1 MRVPGLA
8 VLAQGFLWLMACA
21 AIGMLGYWLAA
32 WHGPVAPAPD
42 QVGLLLLLFVLAVVA
57 QHFPVAIAPKRKVD
71 VAVAVYFAAVFLFGA
86 PAAVALVGLS
96 HLVGQFTLALRRHP
110 LTGKRLRT
118 PRSALFNTSQAMVA
132 TGL

>member
-42 QVGLLLLLFVLAVVA
+42 QVGTEAVQIRQALLTCGIFD
-57 QHFPVAIAPKRKVD
+57 I
-71 VAVAVYFAAVFLFGA
+71 
-86 PAAVALVGLS
+86 
-96 HLVGQFTLALRRHP
+96 
-110 LTGKRLRT
+110 GKRLVERGSGPWVHTPAPASASAAGATTSRQPSESAARRDRT
-118 PRSALFNTSQAMVA
+118 PR
-132 TGL
+132 